1 MKKNSRTAVFLAA
14 LLLFAFGTGGCENAQ
29 TPQSRTVFAMDTVIT
44 LTAYGKNAGPALD
57 AAVQKINEYD
67 VLLDVDSG
75 DIGNINAHA
84 GEFVQVSTEV
94 YQLLSDCIELSRQ
107 TDGAFDITVGRYVEL
122 WGFRSQTRVP
132 NDGEITE
139 AADFVGW
146 DKIELSDGK
155 VKIPKGMQ
163 LDLGAV
169 AKGWAAGKLKEL
181 LTEDGVDS
189 AILSLGGN
197 VTTLG
202 KKPDGT
208 LFNIAIRD
216 PDNPDAFLDSVQ
228 VSDCAVVTSGSYMRY
243 FEQDGVRYHHI
254 IDPKTGKPA
263 QSGLVSATV
272 ICTDDTAADALATA
286 LFVMG
291 ADKASAFLKDHP
303 EISVILVKT
312 DGEIIRLN

>member
-1 MKKNSRTAVFLAA
+1 MMKTQKPAVVLAA
-14 LLLFAFGTGGCENAQ
+14 VLFILSELYGCGVSAE
-29 TPQSRTVFAMDTVIT
+29 PESRTVFAMDTVIT

-57 AAVQKINEYD
+57 AAVQKLKEYD
-67 VLLDVDSG
+67 ALLDVDSG

-84 GEFVQVSTEV
+84 GEFVQVGAEV
-94 YQLLSDCIELSRQ
+94 YGLLSDCVELSSQ

-132 NDGEITE
+132 SDQEIAD

-146 DKIELSDGK
+146 QQLELSDGK
-155 VKIPKGMQ
+155 VKIPEGMQ

-169 AKGWAAGKLKEL
+169 AKGFAAGKLKEVL
-181 LTEDGVDS
+181 AEHGVTS

-202 KKPDGT
+202 EKPDGA

-216 PDNPDAFLDSVQ
+216 PDNPDAYLDSVQ
-228 VSDCAVVTSGSYMRY
+228 VSDQAVVTSGSYMRY

-254 IDPKTGKPA
+254 IDPKTGRPA
-263 QSGLVSATV
+263 DSGLVSATV
-272 ICTDDTAADALATA
+272 ICADDTAADALATA
-286 LFVMG
+286 FFVMG
-291 ADKASAFLKDHP
+291 ADGTAEFLKEHS
-303 EISVILVKT
+303 EIKAILVKA
-312 DGEIIRLN
+312 DGEIIRIN